1 MNVRIE
7 ESWRKR
13 LQDEFDKPY
22 FERLVSFVRSEYGR
36 AHVLPPGHL
45 IFHVFDACPFESV
58 RVVILGQD
66 PYPNMVFV
74 FLYPRGWLFPALCL
88 ICLRRYMMIWA
99 SLFPLRAIWIGG

>member
-45 IFHVFDACPFESV
+45 IFHVTTVP
-58 RVVILGQD
+58 
-66 PYPNMVFV
+66 
-74 FLYPRGWLFPALCL
+74 
-88 ICLRRYMMIWA
+88 
-99 SLFPLRAIWIGG
+99 

>member
-36 AHVLPPGHL
+36 AHVLPPGTFD
-45 IFHVFDACPFESV
+45 ISMYSMHVLS
-58 RVVILGQD
+58 
-66 PYPNMVFV
+66 
-74 FLYPRGWLFPALCL
+74 
-88 ICLRRYMMIWA
+88 
-99 SLFPLRAIWIGG
+99 SL

>member
-66 PYPNMVFV
+66 PYPNPGQYYGVCLVLRCLFFCTRGGGYSRLFV
-74 FLYPRGWLFPALCL
+74 
-88 ICLRRYMMIWA
+88 
-99 SLFPLRAIWIGG
+99 

>member
-45 IFHVFDACPFESV
+45 IFHVFNACPFESV

-66 PYPNMVFV
+66 PLSQSRTVLRCLFFCARGGGYSRFFV
-74 FLYPRGWLFPALCL
+74 
-88 ICLRRYMMIWA
+88 
-99 SLFPLRAIWIGG
+99 